1 MLARRLQQLPR
12 HRLPDGTVAIEAT
25 TSLSRLL
32 GLAGL
37 DRDAVPPRHGLL
49 LRRCRSVHTFGM
61 RFDLDLIFLSPH
73 GSVIAVERG
82 VPPARIRTRRDA
94 AAVLERPSGC

>member
-1 MLARRLQQLPR
+1 MLAKRLQQLPR

-25 TSLSRLL
+25 TALARLL

-37 DRDAVPPRHGLL
+37 ERTDIPARHGLL

-61 RFDLDLIFLSPH
+61 RFDLDLIFLSPG
-73 GSVIAVERG
+73 GSVIAVEHA

-94 AAVLERPSGC
+94 AAVLERPSAG